1 MKNKEMYDEVRY
13 NFYSAMNKI
22 VDFYKG
28 YIETKKT
35 KEAIIAEANE
45 LKPIFDVDLF
55 VDSEEEMQIDADN
68 LARDIRRLFDEPIT
82 TVGDLIYKGKE
93 IMELKDRIE
102 LFEYW
107 YC

>member
-13 NFYSAMNKI
+13 NFYSAMDKI

-35 KEAIIAEANE
+35 KKAIVAEANE
-45 LKPIFDVDLF
+45 LKPIFDIDLF
-55 VDSEEEMQIDADN
+55 VDSEEEMQEEANNI
-68 LARDIRRLFDEPIT
+68 ARDIRQLFDTPIKT
-82 TVGDLIYKGKE
+82 LGDLISKGKE
-93 IMELKDRIE
+93 IMDIKERIE
-102 LFEYW
+102 MFEYW

>member
-1 MKNKEMYDEVRY
+1 MKNKVHYDEVRY

-35 KEAIIAEANE
+35 KKAIIAEANR
-45 LKPIFDVDLF
+45 LKPIFDIDLF

-68 LARDIRRLFDEPIT
+68 LARDIRQLFDTPIKT
-82 TVGDLIYKGKE
+82 LGDLISKGKE
-93 IMELKDRIE
+93 IMDIKERIE